1 MHFRAVADTI
11 DPALL
16 EDILFPVCI
25 RSVGGAQTTGGLL
38 TER

>member
-1 MHFRAVADTI
+1 MHSCAVADTI
-11 DPALL
+11 DPALF
-16 EDILFPVCI
+16 EDFPFLVCI